1 MSSTVAGRAAKKR
14 ARRSAATAV
23 VAVSQKA
30 RKSKRAKGGPSVG
43 LSTVQAVRGQITSA
57 ELTEAI
63 RSAFTEAVPNRRWRW
78 LAFNGTAAAAG
89 HGLIALG
96 AGNGRGLEPVMG
108 AVMLSIPAC
117 GAFVVTL
124 CAGHAAYR
132 VAKPLR
138 GILGPFAPLAPIGAA
153 IGGAVWGQGTGPLIA
168 DFLAWSAPWSTLFAP
183 LTVAG
188 AAGGLCWL
196 LLDSRSAG
204 WRLPL
209 RWLARIPLATVVLSS
224 LLYAPGV
231 LL

>member
-1 MSSTVAGRAAKKR
+1 MSSTVAGRAAKRR
-14 ARRSAATAV
+14 ARRVAGTGAAASRKV
-23 VAVSQKA
+23 
-30 RKSKRAKGGPSVG
+30 RKSERAAKGRSLGR
-43 LSTVQAVRGQITSA
+43 STVRAVRGQMSPA
-57 ELTEAI
+57 ELAEAI
-63 RSAFTEAVPNRRWRW
+63 REAFAETVPNGRWRW
-78 LAFNGTAAAAG
+78 LGFNGTAAAAG

-96 AGNGRGLEPVMG
+96 TGNVRGLEPVMG
-108 AVMLSIPAC
+108 AVMLSLPAC

-124 CAGHAAYR
+124 GAAYGAYR

-138 GILGPFAPLAPIGAA
+138 GLLGPFAPLAPLGAGLGAA
-153 IGGAVWGQGTGPLIA
+153 FWGQGTGPLIA
-168 DFLAWSAPWSTLFAP
+168 EFLAWSAPWSTLFAP

-204 WRLPL
+204 RRLPL

-224 LLYAPGV
+224 LLYAPGA